1 MDSIF
6 LYSPRVAL
14 VYPIFLINQAFSLK
28 FNRIFK
34 NFLPAKPPFFAT
46 STPRSPPPAPF
57 DKKIIFTHHDRKI
70 PPWLPLRGR
79 FRLLGF
85 GMKNAKKTPQPNH
98 LRPSRARQHAYAR
111 YKQSPCIHEDQHSPL
126 LAAPKKYTGIPPLL
140 PAGESKEPAQQ
151 SHQPEHLHPQQ
162 KQQVCRSRELRQ
174 QLRAWQQ
181 RQQLPPGETLLRRAQ
196 HHHPI

>member
-70 PPWLPLRGR
+70 PPRLPLRGR

-98 LRPSRARQHAYAR
+98 LRPSRARKHASAR
-111 YKQSPCIHEDQHSPL
+111 IKPSSCIHEDQHSPL
-126 LAAPKKYTGIPPLL
+126 LAQKKICRNPAPTSGGREQGTRPAAPPARAPSP
-140 PAGESKEPAQQ
+140 PAEAAGMP
-151 SHQPEHLHPQQ
+151 
-162 KQQVCRSRELRQ
+162 
-174 QLRAWQQ
+174 
-181 RQQLPPGETLLRRAQ
+181 
-196 HHHPI
+196 

>member
-34 NFLPAKPPFFAT
+34 NFLPAKPPFFAA

-70 PPWLPLRGR
+70 PPRLPLRGR

-85 GMKNAKKTPQPNH
+85 GMKNAKNAAAKPPETH
-98 LRPSRARQHAYAR
+98 ARARIHASAR
-111 YKQSPCIHEDQHSPL
+111 IKPSSCIHEDQHSPL

-151 SHQPEHLHPQQ
+151 RRQPEHLHPQQ
-162 KQQVCRSRELRQ
+162 EQQISRGREPYQQVRTR
-174 QLRAWQQ
+174 QQ
-181 RQQLPPGETLLRRAQ
+181 RQQLPPGEALGHTQ
-196 HHHPI
+196 HQPPI